1 MNQVAEQGGRLMPAS
16 VERGDLTSGSDR
28 PGRSNPFDRL
38 DSVEIKVTFSGA
50 GAAAAT
56 RALAPDIGG
65 ARRRVYFCEALARST
80 APGHLPLLDAGLILR
95 LRAGSGRVGA
105 ATAELRPCRR
115 SRLSRRWLRFRE
127 QGPDSFHLADTWSGD
142 RRVLSATFVSDCDR
156 TAVEAAAVGAAS
168 LSSVFSA
175 RQQAFLADCAD
186 ARADLD
192 ALTLLGPVRTVSWR
206 DVRIDHHAV
215 VLKYGSLRGYGGGNG
230 YGRGSGALDW
240 LEVSER
246 VAPEGAEVVQASLTA
261 LLEERGL
268 EPDLGPVATTR
279 HVLETLARD
288 A

>member
-1 MNQVAEQGGRLMPAS
+1 M
-16 VERGDLTSGSDR
+16 
-28 PGRSNPFDRL
+28 
-38 DSVEIKVTFSGA
+38 
-50 GAAAAT
+50 
-56 RALAPDIGG
+56 
-65 ARRRVYFCEALARST
+65 
-80 APGHLPLLDAGLILR
+80 
-95 LRAGSGRVGA
+95 
-105 ATAELRPCRR
+105 TAELRPCRR
-115 SRLSRRWLRFRE
+115 SRLSERWLRFRE
-127 QGPDSFHLADTWSGD
+127 QGPDSFRLADTWSGD
-142 RRVLSATFVSDCDR
+142 RRVLSATLVSDCDR
-156 TAVEAAAVGAAS
+156 TAVEAAASGAAS

-186 ARADLD
+186 VRADLD

-215 VLKYGSLRGYGGGNG
+215 VLKYGSLRGYGSGNG

-279 HVLETLARD
+279 RVLETLARD